1 MLYRLTYGADVLH
14 DPRMGTLAEELALT
28 EELGRSAT
36 LTAKLAPGEGAACH
50 VEPMDARRELVLW
63 QDGTPIFMGRATSI
77 DTAMDGTVTIKAED
91 ARAYLNDTK
100 LPPYATY
107 AASGWEGEPNA
118 PQDAGELF
126 AWMLE
131 HHNSTCGSALRRFR
145 VGDCAG
151 TGRQALRAS
160 SQWPK
165 TLAEMTDKL
174 TDLLGGDIQ
183 TSYTPDGTKQLDWLA
198 DGRGRAAQ
206 TVEFG
211 ENLLDFAET
220 REATD
225 IVTAIMPYI
234 KRDKAE
240 AAPLTAEERG
250 SCAIP
255 QGCEWR
261 GSMLVRTDA
270 AEAHGIIWDKRDYEC
285 DKAQTAI
292 DDAASDLAAASLGIE
307 SIDIS
312 ALDLSSIDPSVE
324 PIRLLDWV
332 DVRARPLGFNAR
344 VMCVKRELDC
354 LDPARTRYT
363 LGATRKTLTNGL
375 TASQTHMQA
384 LADESTRSVAALSQ
398 EQKSTA
404 QELREGIAGAVIET
418 HEEYALTG
426 GRTVEPGS
434 SAEWSRTPPD
444 PGSGCVWRRTVTT
457 TGDGMTATSEAVPL
471 TGEDGAVIELL
482 PSNGSTFRRK
492 GETTTIHAAVVQGA
506 ERMADI
512 GTLRKAFGQ
521 GASVKWEERQAGSPS
536 WTEIAATDSRI
547 GDDGFSL
554 TVSEEDVNKDAT
566 YRWSVVTE
574 EG

>member
-14 DPRMGTLAEELALT
+14 DPRMGTLAEELSLT

-36 LTAKLAPGEGAACH
+36 LSAKLAPGEGAAGH
-50 VEPMDARRELVLW
+50 VEPMDARREIVLW

-91 ARAYLNDTK
+91 SRAYLNDTSM
-100 LPPYATY
+100 PPYATY

-126 AWMLE
+126 RWMLE
-131 HHNSTCGSALRRFR
+131 RHNATCGSSARRFR

-151 TGRQALRAS
+151 TGMQALRAS

-183 TSYTPDGTKQLDWLA
+183 TSYLPDGTKQLDWLA

-211 ENLLDFAET
+211 ENLLDFAQT

-225 IVTAIMPYI
+225 IVTAIVPYM

-240 AAPLTAEERG
+240 AAPLTADERG

-261 GSMLVRTDA
+261 GGMLVRTEA
-270 AEAHGIIWDKRDYEC
+270 AEAHGIIWEKRDYEC
-285 DKAQTAI
+285 EKAQTAI

-312 ALDLSSIDPSVE
+312 ALDLSSIDPSVK
-324 PIRLLDWV
+324 PIRLLEWV
-332 DVRARPLGFNAR
+332 DVRARQLGFSAR

-354 LDPARTRYT
+354 LDPASTKYT

-375 TASQTHMQA
+375 VASQTHLQA
-384 LADESTRSVAALSQ
+384 LADDSTRSVAALTQSQ
-398 EQKSTA
+398 KDMA
-404 QELREGIAGAVIET
+404 QELHEGIAGSVVET
-418 HEEYALTG
+418 HEEYC
-426 GRTVEPGS
+426 RTASRADRPEHGT
-434 SAEWSRTPPD
+434 AWSRTPPD

-457 TGDGMTATSEAVPL
+457 TGDGMTMVSDPVPIS
-471 TGEDGAVIELL
+471 GEDGAVIELL
-482 PSNGSTFRRK
+482 ASNGTTFRRK
-492 GETTTIHAAVVQGA
+492 GESTVISATVV
-506 ERMADI
+506 I
-512 GTLRKAFGQ
+512 GSWRISDLASLQQAFGDA
-521 GASVKWEERQAGSPS
+521 ASAAWEERSPS
-536 WTEIAATDSRI
+536 SGWKAIPETDKRVGS
-547 GDDGFSL
+547 GGFSL
-554 TVSEEDVNKDAT
+554 TVREADIEKAAT
-566 YRWSVVTE
+566 YRFSVSS
-574 EG
+574 

>member
-1 MLYRLTYGADVLH
+1 MVYRLTYGAETLH
-14 DPRMGTLAEELALT
+14 DPRMGTLAEKLSLT

-36 LTAKLAPGEGAACH
+36 LSAKLAPGEGAAGH
-50 VEPMDARRELVLW
+50 VEPMDARRELALW

-91 ARAYLNDTK
+91 SRAYLNDTR

-107 AASGWEGEPNA
+107 AASGWKSEPNA

-126 AWMLE
+126 RWMLE
-131 HHNSTCGSALRRFR
+131 RHNATCGSALRRFR

-151 TGRQALRAS
+151 TGMQALRAS

-183 TSYTPDGTKQLDWLA
+183 TSYLPDGTKQLDWLA

-211 ENLLDFAET
+211 ENLLDFAQT

-225 IVTAIMPYI
+225 IVTAIVPYM

-240 AAPLTAEERG
+240 AAPLTADERG

-261 GSMLVRTDA
+261 GGMLVRTEA
-270 AEAHGIIWDKRDYEC
+270 AEAHGIIWEKRDYEC
-285 DKAQTAI
+285 EKAQTAI

-312 ALDLSSIDPSVE
+312 ALDLSSIDPSVK
-324 PIRLLDWV
+324 PIRLLEWV
-332 DVRARPLGFNAR
+332 DVRARQLGFSAR

-354 LDPARTRYT
+354 LDPASTKYT

-375 TASQTHMQA
+375 VASQTHLQA
-384 LADESTRSVAALSQ
+384 LADDSTRSVAALTQSQ
-398 EQKSTA
+398 KDMA
-404 QELREGIAGAVIET
+404 QELHEGIAGSVVET
-418 HEEYALTG
+418 HEEYC
-426 GRTVEPGS
+426 RTASRADKPEHGTT
-434 SAEWSRTPPD
+434 WSRTPPD
-444 PGSGCVWRRTVTT
+444 PDSGCVWRRTVTT
-457 TGDGMTATSEAVPL
+457 TGDGMTMVSDPVPIS
-471 TGEDGAVIELL
+471 GEDGAVIELL
-482 PSNGSTFRRK
+482 ASNGTTFRRK
-492 GETTTIHAAVVQGA
+492 GESTVISATVV
-506 ERMADI
+506 I
-512 GTLRKAFGQ
+512 GSWRISDLASLQQAFGDA
-521 GASVKWEERQAGSPS
+521 ASAAWEERSPS
-536 WTEIAATDSRI
+536 SGWKAIPETDKRVGS
-547 GDDGFSL
+547 GGFSL
-554 TVSEEDVNKDAT
+554 TVREADIEKAAT
-566 YRWSVVTE
+566 YRFSVSS
-574 EG
+574 

>member
-14 DPRMGTLAEELALT
+14 DPRMGTLAEKLSLT

-36 LTAKLAPGEGAACH
+36 LSAKLAPGEGAAGH
-50 VEPMDARRELVLW
+50 VEPMDARREIVLW

-91 ARAYLNDTK
+91 SRAYLNDTR

-107 AASGWEGEPNA
+107 AASGWKGEPNA

-126 AWMLE
+126 RWMLE
-131 HHNSTCGSALRRFR
+131 RHNATCGSALRRFR

-151 TGRQALRAS
+151 TGMQALRAS

-183 TSYTPDGTKQLDWLA
+183 TSYLPDGTKQLDWLA

-211 ENLLDFAET
+211 ENLLDFAQT

-225 IVTAIMPYI
+225 IVTAIVPYI
-234 KRDKAE
+234 KRGKAE

-261 GSMLVRTDA
+261 GGMLVRTEA
-270 AEAHGIIWDKRDYEC
+270 AEAHGIIWEKRDYEC
-285 DKAQTAI
+285 EKAQTAI

-307 SIDIS
+307 TIDIS
-312 ALDLSSIDPSVE
+312 ALDLSSIDPSVK
-324 PIRLLDWV
+324 PIRLLEWV
-332 DVRARPLGFNAR
+332 DVRARQLGFSAR

-354 LDPARTRYT
+354 LDPASTKYT

-375 TASQTHMQA
+375 VASQTHLQA
-384 LADESTRSVAALSQ
+384 LADESTKSVAALTQSQ
-398 EQKSTA
+398 KDMA
-404 QELREGIAGAVIET
+404 QELHEGIAGSVVET
-418 HEEYALTG
+418 HEEYC
-426 GRTVEPGS
+426 RTASRADKPEHGTT
-434 SAEWSRTPPD
+434 WSRTPPD

-457 TGDGMTATSEAVPL
+457 TGDGMTMVSDPVPIS
-471 TGEDGAVIELL
+471 GEDGAVIELL
-482 PSNGSTFRRK
+482 ASNGTTFRRK
-492 GETTTIHAAVVQGA
+492 GESTVISATVV
-506 ERMADI
+506 I
-512 GTLRKAFGQ
+512 GSWRISDLASLQQAFGDA
-521 GASVKWEERQAGSPS
+521 ASAAWEERSPS
-536 WTEIAATDSRI
+536 SGWKAILETDKRVGS
-547 GDDGFSL
+547 GGFSL
-554 TVSEEDVNKDAT
+554 TVREADIEKAAT
-566 YRWSVVTE
+566 YRFSVSS
-574 EG
+574 

>member
-14 DPRMGTLAEELALT
+14 DPRMGTLAEKLSLT

-36 LTAKLAPGEGAACH
+36 LSAKLAPGEGAAGH
-50 VEPMDARRELVLW
+50 VEPMDARREIVLW

-91 ARAYLNDTK
+91 SRAYLNDTR

-126 AWMLE
+126 RWMLE
-131 HHNSTCGSALRRFR
+131 RHNATCGSALRRFR

-151 TGRQALRAS
+151 TGMQALRAS

-183 TSYTPDGTKQLDWLA
+183 TSYLPDGTKQLDWLA

-211 ENLLDFAET
+211 ENLLDFAQT

-225 IVTAIMPYI
+225 IVTAIVPYM

-261 GSMLVRTDA
+261 GGMLVRTEA
-270 AEAHGIIWDKRDYEC
+270 AEAHGIIWEKRDYEC
-285 DKAQTAI
+285 EKAQTAI
-292 DDAASDLAAASLGIE
+292 DNAASDLAAASLGIE

-312 ALDLSSIDPSVE
+312 ALDLSSIDPSVK
-324 PIRLLDWV
+324 PIRLLEWV
-332 DVRARPLGFNAR
+332 DVRARQLGFSAR

-354 LDPARTRYT
+354 LDPASTKYT

-375 TASQTHMQA
+375 VASQTHLQA
-384 LADESTRSVAALSQ
+384 LADESTRSVAALTQSQ
-398 EQKSTA
+398 KDVA
-404 QELREGIAGAVIET
+404 QELHEGIAGAVVET
-418 HEEYALTG
+418 HEEYC
-426 GRTVEPGS
+426 RTASRADKPEHGT
-434 SAEWSRTPPD
+434 AWSRTPPD
-444 PGSGCVWRRTVTT
+444 PGSGCVWHRTVTT
-457 TGDGMTATSEAVPL
+457 TGGGMTMVSDPVPIS
-471 TGEDGAVIELL
+471 GEDGAVIELL
-482 PSNGSTFRRK
+482 ASNGTTFRRK
-492 GETTTIHAAVVQGA
+492 GESTVISATVV
-506 ERMADI
+506 I
-512 GTLRKAFGQ
+512 GSWRISDLASLQQAFGDA
-521 GASVKWEERQAGSPS
+521 ASAAWEERSPS
-536 WTEIAATDSRI
+536 SGWKAIPETDKRVGS
-547 GDDGFSL
+547 GGFSL
-554 TVSEEDVNKDAT
+554 TVREADIEKAAT
-566 YRWSVVTE
+566 YRFSVSS
-574 EG
+574 

>member
-14 DPRMGTLAEELALT
+14 DPRMGTLAEKLSLT

-36 LTAKLAPGEGAACH
+36 LSAKLAPGEGAAGH
-50 VEPMDARRELVLW
+50 VEPMDARREIVLW

-91 ARAYLNDTK
+91 SRAYLNDTRV
-100 LPPYATY
+100 PPYATY
-107 AASGWEGEPNA
+107 HASGWDGEPNA

-126 AWMLE
+126 RWMLE
-131 HHNSTCGSALRRFR
+131 RHNATCGSALRRFR

-183 TSYTPDGTKQLDWLA
+183 TSYLPDGTKQLDWLA

-211 ENLLDFAET
+211 ENLLDFAQT
-220 REATD
+220 RESTD
-225 IVTAIMPYI
+225 IVTAIVPYV

-240 AAPLTAEERG
+240 AAPLTADERG

-261 GSMLVRTDA
+261 DGMLVRTDA
-270 AEAHGIIWDKRDYEC
+270 AEAHGIIWEKRDYEC
-285 DKAQTAI
+285 EDAQTAI
-292 DDAASDLAAASLGIE
+292 DNAASDLAAASLGIE

-312 ALDLSSIDPSVE
+312 ALDLSSIDPAVK
-324 PIRLLDWV
+324 PIRLLEWV
-332 DVRARPLGFNAR
+332 DVRARQLGFNAR
-344 VMCVKRELDC
+344 VMCVKRKLDC
-354 LDPARTRYT
+354 LDPASTKYT

-375 TASQTHMQA
+375 VASQTHLQA
-384 LADESTRSVAALSQ
+384 LADESTRSVAALTQSQ
-398 EQKSTA
+398 KDAA
-404 QELREGIAGAVIET
+404 QELHEGLAGAVVET
-418 HEEYALTG
+418 HEEYC
-426 GRTVEPGS
+426 RTASRADKPEHGTT
-434 SAEWSRTPPD
+434 WSRTPPD

-512 GTLRKAFGQ
+512 GALRKAFGQ
-521 GASVKWEERQAGSPS
+521 GASVKWEERQAGSPA

-547 GDDGFSL
+547 GDDGFSF

-574 EG
+574 G

>member
-1 MLYRLTYGADVLH
+1 MVYRLTYGAETLH
-14 DPRMGTLAEELALT
+14 DPRMGTLAEELSLT

-36 LTAKLAPGEGAACH
+36 LTAKIAPGEGAAGH
-50 VEPMDARRELVLW
+50 IEPMDARREIVLW
-63 QDGTPIFMGRATSI
+63 QDGTPIFMGRATAI

-91 ARAYLNDTK
+91 SRAYLNDTR

-126 AWMLE
+126 VWMLE
-131 HHNSTCGSALRRFR
+131 QHNATCGSALRRFR
-145 VGDCAG
+145 VGMDAG

-165 TLAEMTDKL
+165 TLSEMSDKL
-174 TDLLGGDIQ
+174 TELLGGDIQ
-183 TSYTPDGTKQLDWLA
+183 TSYLPDGTKQLDWLA
-198 DGRGRAAQ
+198 DGRGRSAQ
-206 TVEFG
+206 AVEFG
-211 ENLLDFAET
+211 ENLLSFAHT
-220 REATD
+220 CEATD
-225 IVTAIMPYI
+225 MLTAIVPYI
-234 KRDKAE
+234 KRDRAE
-240 AAPLTAEERG
+240 AVPLTADERE

-261 GSMLVRTDA
+261 GDMLVRTDA
-270 AEAHGIIWDKRDYEC
+270 AEAHGIIWEKRDYEAER
-285 DKAQTAI
+285 AQTAI
-292 DDAASDLAAASLGIE
+292 GNAASDLAAASLGIE

-312 ALDLSSIDPSVE
+312 ALDLSALDPSVK
-324 PIRLLDWV
+324 PIRLLEWV
-332 DVRARPLGFNAR
+332 DVRARQLGFAAR

-354 LDPARTRYT
+354 LDPAATRYT

-375 TASQTHMQA
+375 VASQTHLQA
-384 LADESTRSVAALSQ
+384 LADESTRSVAALSE
-398 EQKSTA
+398 EQRSTA
-404 QELREGIAGAVIET
+404 QELREGIAGAVVET
-418 HEEYALTG
+418 HEEYCLTG
-426 GRTVEPGS
+426 GRSEEPGS
-434 SAEWSRTPPD
+434 AAEWSRTPPD

-506 ERMADI
+506 VRMADI
-512 GTLRKAFGQ
+512 GALRKAFGQ

-554 TVSEEDVNKDAT
+554 TVSEEDVTKDAT

-574 EG
+574 G